1 MTFQELHTAIKK
13 RPDQRIQISTG
24 EIVNS
29 THEVADIQKER
40 VDYYYQIYCKI
51 NEPMKSF
58 KRILEKI
65 NEKQKEN
72 YEENKR
78 AITIQR
84 DEHIAPG
91 NGEFKH
97 SNRQILF

>member
-1 MTFQELHTAIKK
+1 MTFNELHTAIKQ

-29 THEVADIQKER
+29 THEVADIQKQR
-40 VDYYYQIYCKI
+40 VEYYYKVHNKI

-65 NEKQKEN
+65 NNMQ
-72 YEENKR
+72 
-78 AITIQR
+78 I
-84 DEHIAPG
+84 
-91 NGEFKH
+91 
-97 SNRQILF
+97 SNL

>member
-1 MTFQELHTAIKK
+1 MTFNELHTAIKQ

-29 THEVADIQKER
+29 THEVADIQKQR
-40 VDYYYQIYCKI
+40 VEYYYRIYGKI

-65 NEKQKEN
+65 N
-72 YEENKR
+72 
-78 AITIQR
+78 TL
-84 DEHIAPG
+84 
-91 NGEFKH
+91 
-97 SNRQILF
+97 QISEL

>member
-1 MTFQELHTAIKK
+1 MTFNELYTAIKQ

-29 THEVADIQKER
+29 THQVADIQKQR
-40 VDYYYQIYCKI
+40 VEYYYKVYGKI

-65 NEKQKEN
+65 NNVQTN
-72 YEENKR
+72 N
-78 AITIQR
+78 
-84 DEHIAPG
+84 
-91 NGEFKH
+91 
-97 SNRQILF
+97 L